1 MQVVCLH
8 NHGIRPAAASTHPH
22 ADASANRP
30 SYRRKDGVVTHTF
43 SRFLVVPRRVSL
55 LHCLD
60 DYLAAG
66 ALNSSECLNNLS
78 SIMSLPWGFRWPWC
92 KSNFRPQH
100 SSLPPRHRAWHLLV
114 GPRSRPLLYSS
125 LRFSMAYL
133 IILSKDYNMLFTWRP
148 NLSLVRESLIM
159 THH

>member
-1 MQVVCLH
+1 MGAQPKPRSGEVRICLRHRYDGLCRTTFVACSMQVVCLH
-8 NHGIRPAAASTHPH
+8 IHGIRPAAASTHPH

-66 ALNSSECLNNLS
+66 ALNSRECLNNLS
-78 SIMSLPWGFRWPWC
+78 SIMSLPWGFLWPWC
-92 KSNFRPQH
+92 KSNFRSFRPQH
-100 SSLPPRHRAWHLLV
+100 SSLPPRHQA
-114 GPRSRPLLYSS
+114 
-125 LRFSMAYL
+125 
-133 IILSKDYNMLFTWRP
+133 
-148 NLSLVRESLIM
+148 
-159 THH
+159 

>member
-30 SYRRKDGVVTHTF
+30 SYRRKDDVVTDTF
-43 SRFLVVPRRVSL
+43 SRFIVVPRRVSL

-66 ALNSSECLNNLS
+66 ALNSRECLNNLS
-78 SIMSLPWGFRWPWC
+78 SIMSLPGDSVGRGASRTLDLSTIVFLLDIEPDTFL
-92 KSNFRPQH
+92 SAPV
-100 SSLPPRHRAWHLLV
+100 PPRHSLLGV
-114 GPRSRPLLYSS
+114 
-125 LRFSMAYL
+125 
-133 IILSKDYNMLFTWRP
+133 
-148 NLSLVRESLIM
+148 
-159 THH
+159 H